1 MEAGIDSLGMV
12 ELQNL
17 LETNLSIKL
26 PTNFPFDYPTSA
38 SMAAYI
44 FQKLNTQ
51 LEPLR
56 MSQSNANRAQY
67 VADEL
72 SLLVKAK
79 LGEDVGLD
87 QVRTLI
93 YIAFVFI
100 MVHCMVL
107 HVACP

>member
-17 LETNLSIKL
+17 LETSLSIKL
-26 PTNFPFDYPTSA
+26 PASLPFDYPTSA

-44 FQKLNTQ
+44 LKTLDTQ

-72 SLLVKAK
+72 SLLLKAK
-79 LGEDVGLD
+79 LGNNVRLD
-87 QVRTLI
+87 QVCTSKYL
-93 YIAFVFI
+93 ALVFM

-107 HVACP
+107 HVACS